1 MRRTPFQFLGFLEL
15 VVAGLLVYL
24 GFQLPAGEDVSRSFA
39 RAERVTNRAGS
50 QVGLLRK
57 QVQGLRRVQ
66 LQQLSER
73 LQGETRA
80 VTNTLRVQAVDFD
93 TVCTIRDALGGVSVG
108 LNGLARTLDTASVAR
123 LSAGLG
129 ETADFLADR
138 VVPAAQKAAD
148 HLDASTE
155 NMRADALFLSKLLKE
170 SPADFKVIKEVHT
183 SLGHFRDG
191 MSQMSKNLNG
201 QRAQT
206 MREGFRGLE
215 TSLTA
220 GAEQV
225 EKLANYTYPSLSFQ
239 GLKPG
244 LAQQS
249 FWPAG
254 NTIAEGMRK
263 AAVGANAAALELDG
277 MVTDLPNIRK
287 SLDESC
293 KVVDRVRDSLGVA
306 LQYRDKVEPILKEM
320 PGHATRLAEDLPRI
334 GGDLSRLLRDTD
346 RLKEVALALRQA
358 QKGIDATVENW
369 PETQATLSRLAL
381 ALAATRDQLD
391 QAVLHRQEYEAAMQ
405 QTVRLA
411 DTFVSL
417 LPMITDQW
425 EGRLEEEER
434 TLSDLGQ
441 SIEEVE
447 NALPA
452 YAQTASRLSQTGR
465 LLAWLVAVIVG
476 LHASYLLLSA
486 KIGRG
491 YSV

>member
-1 MRRTPFQFLGFLEL
+1 MRRTLFTILGFLEFL
-15 VVAGLLVYL
+15 VAGLLVYF
-24 GFQLPAGEDVSRSFA
+24 GFQLPAGEAISQSFG
-39 RAERVTNRAGS
+39 RAERVTNRAGT
-50 QVGLLRK
+50 QVALLRK

-66 LQQLSER
+66 LQELSQR
-73 LQGETRA
+73 LEGETKA
-80 VTNTLRVQAVDFD
+80 VTNALRVQVVDFD

-108 LNGLARTLDTASVAR
+108 LNGLAQTLDTASISR

-155 NMRADALFLSKLLKE
+155 SIRADALFLSKLLKE
-170 SPADFKVIKEVHT
+170 SPPDFKVIREVHS

-191 MSQMSKNLNG
+191 ISQMSKNLHS
-201 QRAQT
+201 QRAET

-225 EKLANYTYPSLSFQ
+225 ENLASYSYPSFAFE

-244 LAQQS
+244 LTRQS

-254 NTIAEGMRK
+254 NKIAEGMRK
-263 AAVGANAAALELDG
+263 AAAGANAAALELDG
-277 MVTDLPNIRK
+277 MVTELPRIRS

-293 KVVDRVRDSLGVA
+293 KVVDRVRETLGAA
-306 LQYRDKVEPILKEM
+306 LKYQEKVEPLLKEM
-320 PGHATRLAEDLPRI
+320 PGHAARLADDLPRF
-334 GGDLSRLLRDTD
+334 GGDLSRLLRDTG
-346 RLKEVALALRQA
+346 RLREVALGLRQA
-358 QKGIDATVENW
+358 QSGLNATVENW

-381 ALAATRDQLD
+381 ALGATRDQLD
-391 QAVLHRQEYEAAMQ
+391 QAVRHRREYEAAME

-417 LPMITDQW
+417 LPIITDQL
-425 EGRLEEEER
+425 EGRLDEEER
-434 TLSDLGQ
+434 TLTELGQ
-441 SIEEVE
+441 SIEEVD
-447 NALPA
+447 NVLPA
-452 YAQTASRLSQTGR
+452 YAQTAASLSQTGR

-476 LHASYLLLSA
+476 LHASYLLLSV
-486 KIGRG
+486 KVGRG
-491 YSV
+491 YSL